1 MNGWVDRRPS
11 GRQSPGGFKILL
23 ALMVLS
29 LAGCLVQRR
38 EPLPPAPLAST
49 LQQATLDELLTNIRS
64 LQEAIQILDATV
76 EIAPSVRSAQKA
88 EIVHYRDVRAFLL
101 VRKPAFLRMIGQYPV
116 VRNTAFDLASD
127 GEHFGLYI
135 PSKNRF
141 ITGDSRGGR
150 RRESALENLR
160 PQHILDAL
168 LWKGPEPDRE
178 EAALEV
184 VTEGQKSYYVV
195 HVLRR
200 LEAGHLLL
208 ARKLWIERAGLT
220 LERLQIFDER
230 GEVATDARYSDYD
243 EFSEIS
249 YPRQIVMDRP
259 KDDYGLVLTISQLRF
274 NQPLGDDKFELER
287 PAGAELINLEAPA
300 ASEEGPNVG

>member
-1 MNGWVDRRPS
+1 LDD
-11 GRQSPGGFKILL
+11 LL
-23 ALMVLS
+23 AKI
-29 LAGCLVQRR
+29 RR
-38 EPLPPAPLAST
+38 
-49 LQQATLDELLTNIRS
+49 Q
-64 LQEAIQILDATV
+64 QEAIQTLDGTV
-76 EIAPSVRSAQKA
+76 EIEPSVRSAQKA

-101 VRKPAFLRMIGQYPV
+101 VRKPGFLRMIGQYPV

-141 ITGDSRGGR
+141 ITGNSRGGR

-168 LWKGPEPDRE
+168 LWRAPEPDRE

-184 VTEGQKSYYVV
+184 ATEGQKSYYVV

-208 ARKLWIERAGLT
+208 ARKLWFERVGLT
-220 LERLQIFDER
+220 LERLQVFDEQ
-230 GEVATDARYSDYD
+230 GEVATDARYSDYA

-249 YPRQIVMDRP
+249 YPQQIVLDRP
-259 KDDYGLVLTISQLRF
+259 QDDYGLILTVSQLRF

-287 PAGAELINLEAPA
+287 PAGAELIDLEASPS
-300 ASEEGPNVG
+300 SEEGPNVG